1 MIVEIMVIRMTEW
14 EFWDKFN
21 QKHNPQFYEKLKKEI
36 KEKIKKKNQE
46 QEDNPPRFK
55 IFRK

>member
-1 MIVEIMVIRMTEW
+1 MIVEIMVIRMTELD
-14 EFWDKFN
+14 FWDKFN
-21 QKHNPQFYEKLKKEI
+21 KKHNPQFYEKLKKEI

-55 IFRK
+55 VFRK